1 MFVFL
6 LPYVC
11 ASLWGHVGVDAGKLR
26 EGSGGASGEAA
37 VRRIRVDMDWGVW
50 EMPLEEY
57 VACRLSETMPEDY
70 EPEALKAQAVLI
82 RTEAVRAGR
91 EQGESGGLPASG
103 DGLKEWYG
111 AGKRQVSA
119 VYTEAVRDTV
129 GLYLAYE
136 GEPVQAPYFKV
147 SSGRTRDAGD
157 VWRTDQF
164 PYLQGTDCAQD
175 KAAQDYRSDTAVSR
189 TGFLREIQSRA
200 GAGDTAEKL
209 WENMRF
215 ERDGAGYVT
224 EVVFDMGTGEDVRMD
239 GEEFRYLFGL
249 ASASFEAERTDTQ
262 IVFHVTGVGHGFG
275 MSQYGANC
283 RAVNGETFDQILK
296 DFFCGTEL
304 AKIE

>member
-26 EGSGGASGEAA
+26 EGNGGAAGEAA
-37 VRRIRVDMDWGVW
+37 GRRIRVDMDWGVW

-91 EQGESGGLPASG
+91 EQGESALPASG
-103 DGLKEWYG
+103 DGPKEWYG
-111 AGKRQVSA
+111 AGKRLAPA
-119 VYTEAVRDTV
+119 VYTEAARDTA

-136 GEPVQAPYFKV
+136 GEPAQAPYFKV
-147 SSGRTRDAGD
+147 SNGRTRDAD
-157 VWRTDQF
+157 AVWRTDRF
-164 PYLQGTDCAQD
+164 PYLQSADCAQD
-175 KAAQDYRSDTAVSR
+175 KAARDYRSDTAVSG
-189 TGFLREIQSRA
+189 TGFLREIQARVGVS
-200 GAGDTAEKL
+200 DTAEEL

-224 EVVFDMGTGEDVRMD
+224 EVVFDTETGENVRMD
-239 GEEFRYLFGL
+239 GEAFRYLFGL

-283 RAVNGETFDQILK
+283 RAVNGATFDQILK
-296 DFFCGTEL
+296 EFFRGTEL